1 MVACQMQ
8 GAGVAREEKSLTIEE
23 GILKVGAEMNYG
35 PMEYKD
41 ENGEYCGV
49 DMELIQAV
57 AEELGLQTQVVEM
70 PWDSIFTG
78 LEKGEYDVIASSLS
92 KTREREE
99 KYALTES
106 YMDNSICL
114 VVPKDSD
121 IAAVKDL
128 DGKLVG
134 VHLCS
139 TSDLYVQQQIESGID
154 IKLKQYE
161 TVVYAFEELKKG
173 NLQAVISDEVVAAYC
188 LKGVESSF
196 KTVWKSTESEPFCMC
211 VLKENEELREEL
223 DRSLDAVKQKGI
235 VDALKEKYF

>member
-1 MVACQMQ
+1 MGCQMQ
-8 GAGVAREEKSLTIEE
+8 SAGVKKVEKKLTMES
-23 GILKVGAEMNYG
+23 GILKVGAEMNYA
-35 PMEYKD
+35 PMEYFD
-41 ENGEYCGV
+41 ENGEHSGF
-49 DMELIQAV
+49 DMELIQAM
-57 AEELGLQTQVVEM
+57 AEEMGLQTQVVEM
-70 PWDSIFTG
+70 PWDSVFTG
-78 LEKGEYDVIASSLS
+78 LEKGEYDVIVSSLS
-92 KTREREE
+92 KTKEREE

-114 VVPKDSD
+114 VVPKDSSVSS
-121 IAAVKDL
+121 VKDL
-128 DGKLVG
+128 DDMLVG

-139 TSDLYVQQQIESGID
+139 TSDFFVQQQIESGLD

-173 NLQAVISDEVVAAYC
+173 KLQAVIADEVVAAYC

-211 VLKENEELREEL
+211 VLKENEELCEEL
-223 DRSLDAVKQKGI
+223 NRALDAVEQKGV